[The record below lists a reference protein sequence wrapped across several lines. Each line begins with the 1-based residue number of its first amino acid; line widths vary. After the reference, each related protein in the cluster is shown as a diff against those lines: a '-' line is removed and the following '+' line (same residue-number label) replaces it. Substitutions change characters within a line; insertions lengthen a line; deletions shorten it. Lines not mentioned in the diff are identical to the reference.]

1 MLYLKNKKIILGS
14 SSPRRKELLALMDI
28 PFECR
33 VADYDEKFEAYDIP
47 EDTALAMARG
57 KSEALIQNCDDNDI
71 IITADTIVS
80 INGII
85 LGKPSD
91 LQNAKSMLQKL
102 SGNCHVVT
110 TGVCIANK
118 HRRDYFFA
126 CTKVWIKNLDEQEID
141 YYLSKYSPLDKA
153 GAYGIQ
159 EWIGVIGIEKID
171 GPYFNVMGLPTQ
183 MLYEHLVNF
192 IEYES

>member
-1 MLYLKNKKIILGS
+1 MLDLKNKKIILGS
-14 SSPRRKELLALMDI
+14 SSPRRKELLSLMDI

-33 VADYDEKFEAYDIP
+33 VADYDEKFDAHDVP
-47 EDTALAMARG
+47 EDTALAMAIG
-57 KSEALIQNCDDNDI
+57 KSEALIKSCEDNDI

-80 INGII
+80 IDGII
-85 LGKPSD
+85 LGKPYD
-91 LQNAKSMLQKL
+91 INDAKSMLKKL
-102 SGNCHVVT
+102 SGNRHTVT
-110 TGVCIANK
+110 TGVCIADKK
-118 HRRDYFFA
+118 HRDYFFA
-126 CTKVWIKNLDEQEID
+126 CTDVWIKNLDAAEID

-159 EWIGVIGIEKID
+159 EWIGVVGIEKID

-183 MLYEHLVNF
+183 MLYEHLSSF